1 MAELASETSSA
12 RCPAMCEHFTSGDGF
27 GHFLECFDSYQG
39 YTKECAAAQVHCDPG
54 AFGYY
59 PLLDRRYGYWAQ
71 VVAYEHG
78 ASYPRSGIPEYL
90 RVLIKP
96 YIDLIVQGKSLYENH
111 ESLKSLSMDALDYVN
126 DCYFHPE
133 HCK

>member
-1 MAELASETSSA
+1 MPS
-12 RCPAMCEHFTSGDGF
+12 D
-27 GHFLECFDSYQG
+27 
-39 YTKECAAAQVHCDPG
+39 
-54 AFGYY
+54 
-59 PLLDRRYGYWAQ
+59 PLLDRRYGYWATI
-71 VVAYEHG
+71 VAFEHG

-96 YIDLIVQGKSLYENH
+96 YIDLIVQGKSIYWNH
-111 ESLKSLSMDALDYVN
+111 DTLKSLSMDALDYVN